1 MKLSAR
7 FQGKLGLQ
15 QQRHVLKPH
24 RKRNFKNVS
33 ERGSTAVEFAV
44 ILPLFLILIFS
55 LIDFGR
61 YFYTRVVITNA
72 SIEVASAITRG
83 LYVEGDSVASKNQRI
98 LGVLD
103 NVAPNLASFAQLQS
117 GVTLNIP
124 TPLACPNALGAV
136 TVNIST
142 PFTSISPLAP
152 LFDQVASQSTMRCF
166 R

>member
-7 FQGKLGLQ
+7 FQVRLGLLQ
-15 QQRHVLKPH
+15 LRHVLNSH
-24 RKRNFKNVS
+24 RNVIAS
-33 ERGSTAVEFAV
+33 NEGEKGSTAVEFAV
-44 ILPLFLILIFS
+44 ILPLFLVLVFS

-61 YFYTRVVITNA
+61 YFYARTVITNA

-83 LYVEGDSVASKNQRI
+83 LYVEGDSVTSKNQKI

-103 NVAPNLASFAQLQS
+103 NVAPNLASFAQLQTS
-117 GVTLNIP
+117 ATLTFPIP
-124 TPLACPNALGAV
+124 SACPNTSGAV

-142 PFTSISPLAP
+142 PFVSISPLAP
-152 LFDQVASQSTMRCF
+152 FFNQVASQSTMRCF

>member
-7 FQGKLGLQ
+7 FQVKLGLVQ
-15 QQRHVLKPH
+15 LKHVLNSH
-24 RKRNFKNVS
+24 RDGELS
-33 ERGSTAVEFAV
+33 YEGERGSTAVEFAV
-44 ILPLFLILIFS
+44 ILPLFLILVFS

-61 YFYTRVVITNA
+61 YFYTRTVITNA

-83 LYVEGDSVASKNQRI
+83 LYVEGDSVASKNQKI

-103 NVAPNLASFAQLQS
+103 NVAPNLASFAQLQ
-117 GVTLNIP
+117 TIANLTFPIP
-124 TPLACPNALGAV
+124 SACPNATGAV

-142 PFTSISPLAP
+142 PFVSISPLAS
-152 LFDQVASQSTMRCF
+152 FFNQVASQSTMRCF